1 MTLTNVSVTKG
12 GWVQVYAGT
21 NAATVVASGFSGE
34 ICQSAAQPSNTLI
47 GLPFDGASLIRY
59 IYNSTAGDPVWVKP
73 YDDGIVIVNA

>member
-1 MTLTNVSVTKG
+1 MTLTNVAVVKG

-21 NAATVVASGFSGE
+21 NAATLAASGFSGE
-34 ICQSAAQPSNTLI
+34 ICQAASAPSNTI
-47 GLPFDGASLIRY
+47 VGLPFDSASLIRY